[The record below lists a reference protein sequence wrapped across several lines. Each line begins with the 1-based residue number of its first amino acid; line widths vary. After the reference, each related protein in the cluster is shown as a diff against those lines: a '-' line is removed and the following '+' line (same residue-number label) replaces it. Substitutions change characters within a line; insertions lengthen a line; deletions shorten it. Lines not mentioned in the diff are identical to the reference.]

1 MSSTKFQ
8 LYKVTVAPSFKELQT
23 AKYNVEDH
31 LWFLLNKATDDT
43 NLGHD
48 AAILKTARLL
58 VVLNAAY
65 AFNASKPRPTTW
77 QKYREQLPAIVKDS
91 DDLFPPNMAARTWE
105 QHYKELGA
113 LDDTARYG
121 VLTGLTIPR
130 NERNE
135 DPTRIPRVPRP
146 GRTTPPRAVSAP
158 LGPPWAS
165 WTLLADPKRITVID
179 RLSTRIY
186 NDHLVEDIN
195 KGNKLDYFTRLLI
208 RGLQIVTGDQQEVFV
223 DNLDLAQHILR
234 AVAPSNQRA
243 NWSRREDTAIFP
255 FLLHSAA
262 PMAVAVY
269 TKDHQTR
276 QLTSITFHTPK
287 Q

>member
-8 LYKVTVAPSFKELQT
+8 LYKVTVAPSLKELQT

-121 VLTGLTIPR
+121 VLTGLTISR
-130 NERNE
+130 KETDE
-135 DPTRIPRVPRP
+135 YPTRMPRFPKP
-146 GRTTPPRAVSAP
+146 GRATLQRAASASQRS
-158 LGPPWAS
+158 PWAS
-165 WTLLADPKRITVID
+165 WALLADPRRIADID
-179 RLSTRIY
+179 RSSSRLYNEHLS
-186 NDHLVEDIN
+186 DDIS
-195 KGNKLDYFTRLLI
+195 KVNKLDYFTRLLI

-223 DNLDLAQHILR
+223 ANLDLAQHILR
-234 AVAPSNQRA
+234 V
-243 NWSRREDTAIFP
+243 
-255 FLLHSAA
+255 AA
-262 PMAVAVY
+262 PQQPAH
-269 TKDHQTR
+269 K
-276 QLTSITFHTPK
+276 LE
-287 Q
+287 